1 MVRNWSKILP
11 LFPSKTG
18 AEVRLRRIGC
28 WNRRFFQI
36 GVCPRARRQ
45 DLPVD
50 EVIGCYDPMP
60 NERREKLVS
69 LDMERFAYWLG
80 QGAVLTPDVSDLLGE
95 QWLHVNVCMYL
106 SNPDCRSQVS
116 VG

>member
-1 MVRNWSKILP
+1 MCKAPSSMVRDWSKILP
-11 LFPSKTG
+11 LFPSVTG

-28 WNRRFFQI
+28 QNRKFYQI

-45 DLPVD
+45 DLAVN

-60 NERREKLVS
+60 NERNEKLVS

-80 QGAVLTPDVSDLLGE
+80 QGAKLTPDVKNLLGA
-95 QWLHVNVCMYL
+95 Y
-106 SNPDCRSQVS
+106 CRLRDKRV
-116 VG
+116 